1 MTFCV
6 SLERKTALAEHLSVA
21 ELVYS
26 SSSSSRL
33 FLLLLLL
40 LLLGMGCCWGL

>member
-1 MTFCV
+1 LLITFSV
-6 SLERKTALAEHLSVA
+6 SLERKTGLAEHLSVA

-40 LLLGMGCCWGL
+40 GVGCCWGL

>member
-1 MTFCV
+1 MTFCG
-6 SLERKTALAEHLSVA
+6 SLKRKIALAEHLSVA

-33 FLLLLLL
+33 LLLLLL

>member
-1 MTFCV
+1 LLMTFCV

-40 LLLGMGCCWGL
+40 GMGCCWGL